1 MAGSLSE
8 LRPNV
13 DYISRL
19 LLTLIRGPSC
29 PDGTHA
35 LQTRLSALNG
45 VADMFIP
52 QSGGRAW
59 VGYHPSTVTAKEI
72 LQEIEGMGYEVRD
85 VTNAPQS
92 EELAREGSL
101 VKIRVEGMTC
111 HSCVR
116 SIEDRIGAL
125 QGVKGLNVSLS
136 DKEAVVWY
144 NPKRVKPEDL
154 KEHIQDMGFDACISQ
169 TDLSYIFPKMA
180 QSEWVE
186 ARFGVEGM
194 HCGSC
199 VKNITESLSGMLGV
213 QGVLVSLESRSV
225 DLKYDP
231 SLVTLVTIKA
241 VIEELPFGNFRVTPE
256 FQEQISRTN
265 EFVHSEIPGLHS
277 LDSTSLQ
284 KVIILI
290 KGMTCDSCVQ
300 SIEEVISQRTGVHAI
315 TVYLKEQMGII
326 TFDPRATC
334 PAELRDAIEDMG
346 FEAATAQGKV
356 CVYISSIELWSST
369 LKFVHSQLYFVHS
382 FIFSNYFEFLTG
394 FLNHIYKCTQSISE
408 HALT

>member
-13 DYISRL
+13 GHISRL
-19 LLTLIRGPSC
+19 LLTITRGPSC

-35 LQTRLSALNG
+35 LHTRLSALNG

-52 QSGGRAW
+52 QAGGRAW

-72 LQEIEGMGYEVRD
+72 LQEIEGMGYGVREVK
-85 VTNAPQS
+85 NAPQS
-92 EELAREGSL
+92 GELAQEGSL
-101 VKIRVEGMTC
+101 VRIRVEGMTC

-136 DKEAVVWY
+136 DKEAVIWY
-144 NPKRVKPEDL
+144 NPKQVKPEDL
-154 KEHIQDMGFDACISQ
+154 REHIQDMGFDACLNQ
-169 TDLSYIFPKMA
+169 TDSGNIFPKMA

-241 VIEELPFGNFRVTPE
+241 VIEELPLGNFRVTPE
-256 FQEQISRTN
+256 FQEQISWTN
-265 EFVHSEIPGLHS
+265 GFVHSQISGFHS
-277 LDSTSLQ
+277 LDSASLQ
-284 KVIILI
+284 KVIIII
-290 KGMTCDSCVQ
+290 KGMTCNSCVQ

-315 TVYLKEQMGII
+315 TVYLKEQKGII
-326 TFDPRATC
+326 TFYPRVTC

-346 FEAATAQGKV
+346 FEVAIEQGKV
-356 CVYISSIELWSST
+356 CT
-369 LKFVHSQLYFVHS
+369 
-382 FIFSNYFEFLTG
+382 
-394 FLNHIYKCTQSISE
+394 HIQ
-408 HALT
+408 HRFMV